1 MRCAHGK
8 RMCPTIY
15 VTGCGS
21 ASAQLQTR
29 RQQSRRRAGRRRAG
43 PRARWFARRQWA
55 RRPRAR
61 RRRACA
67 RTTRC
72 AAARH
77 AHAPRCRQQ
86 LAGDAPRSRGVAQ
99 RRLPRL
105 PAPAGDEWVA
115 GRERGEDRHAPAR
128 GLRGRVARVRARSS
142 ARRTVAAAAAAA
154 AAAGPRTRRGAA
166 VAPGSANTRSGAPRE
181 SAEPPEQPRRARPMS
196 ADNVPSTTCGRRAPH
211 GSRSRRA
218 GEKPGPA
225 AGAAAG
231 GDIPQGAAHRR
242 GRASAHDV
250 GTAGLRVRKSRDID
264 GEFCSIY
271 RI

>member
-29 RQQSRRRAGRRRAG
+29 RQQSRRRAGRRAVVRAPAMG
-43 PRARWFARRQWA
+43 APTAGTAA
-55 RRPRAR
+55 AGM
-61 RRRACA
+61 
-67 RTTRC
+67 

-77 AHAPRCRQQ
+77 AHAPLCDSGVSAPPRTSMPAA
-86 LAGDAPRSRGVAQ
+86 AGRRRTPLRRRGSEAS
-99 RRLPRL
+99 
-105 PAPAGDEWVA
+105 PAPASTS
-115 GRERGEDRHAPAR
+115 
-128 GLRGRVARVRARSS
+128 RGRMGRRKGERRGQTCAGARAPWAGRARSS
-142 ARRTVAAAAAAA
+142 ARRTVAAA

-250 GTAGLRVRKSRDID
+250 GTAGLRVDKSRDI
-264 GEFCSIY
+264 Y

>member
-1 MRCAHGK
+1 MCAHDE
-8 RMCPTIY
+8 
-15 VTGCGS
+15 VCGRPPRS
-21 ASAQLQTR
+21 PEPSRPHTR
-29 RQQSRRRAGRRRAG
+29 RDATAACPRRL
-43 PRARWFARRQWA
+43 AR
-55 RRPRAR
+55 
-61 RRRACA
+61 
-67 RTTRC
+67 
-72 AAARH
+72 
-77 AHAPRCRQQ
+77 RCRQQ

-115 GRERGEDRHAPAR
+115 GGERGEDRHAPAR
-128 GLRGRVARVRARSS
+128 GLRGRVARVRARLS

-250 GTAGLRVRKSRDID
+250 GTAGLRARKSR
-264 GEFCSIY
+264 SIY